1 MVTRD
6 IRGEGQTG
14 RLELIYA
21 HYYKKKKV
29 DNKDLPSGT
38 GNSTQYSA
46 MACNRM
52 EPKEE
57 KICAYA

>member
-1 MVTRD
+1 MHTT
-6 IRGEGQTG
+6 I
-14 RLELIYA
+14 
-21 HYYKKKKV
+21 KKQV

-46 MACNRM
+46 MTCNRM

-57 KICAYA
+57 EICAYA

>member
-21 HYYKKKKV
+21 HYYIKKKV

-46 MACNRM
+46 MTCNRM
-52 EPKEE
+52 EPK
-57 KICAYA
+57 